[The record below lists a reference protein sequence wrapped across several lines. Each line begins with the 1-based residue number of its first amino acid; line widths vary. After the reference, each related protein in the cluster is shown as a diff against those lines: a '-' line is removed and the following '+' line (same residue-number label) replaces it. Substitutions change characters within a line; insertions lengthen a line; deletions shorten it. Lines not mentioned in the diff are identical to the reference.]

1 MEGLLA
7 RLVHYFTAPSL
18 HRALCG
24 VVAAAMCMPLLGP
37 AMCMHFHLSLT
48 LYPLSIG
55 FYAVT
60 PCSGQG
66 VPFRNLERRPLLELW
81 FGHLEVLFLVV
92 LLPG

>member
-7 RLVHYFTAPSL
+7 RLVHYFTAPSFDTEHSAGL
-18 HRALCG
+18 WRLPCACHSWGCHVHAL
-24 VVAAAMCMPLLGP
+24 PP
-37 AMCMHFHLSLT
+37 LT